1 MPFQNQMVSVTL
13 TGAQLREVL
22 EDAINATGPD
32 AHIAGLTVT
41 FDATRPAG
49 HRVLEVRL
57 SNGKKLKDRDR
68 YSLATSSFLAAGQ
81 GGYTVLR
88 DAPQSTAGMN
98 DIEAVELYLRRIPR
112 PVRPPEDAR
121 FIPAHR

>member
-1 MPFQNQMVSVTL
+1 
-13 TGAQLREVL
+13 VL

-32 AHIAGLTVT
+32 AHISGLTVT
-41 FDATRPAG
+41 FDSTRPAG

-68 YSLATSSFLAAGQ
+68 YSLATNSFLAAGQ
-81 GGYTVLR
+81 SGYTVLR
-88 DAPQSTAGMN
+88 DAPQSIAGMN